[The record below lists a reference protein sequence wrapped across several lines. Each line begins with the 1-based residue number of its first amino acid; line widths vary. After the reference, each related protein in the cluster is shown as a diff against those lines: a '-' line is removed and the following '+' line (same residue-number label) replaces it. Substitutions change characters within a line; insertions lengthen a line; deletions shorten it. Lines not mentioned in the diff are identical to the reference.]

1 MPVPS
6 AHVTIAGPDRSI
18 QTADTEDSGVARF
31 PAVAPGSHQLTV
43 VAVVAKGFDDLTT
56 TINAASAG
64 ETGIDA
70 TLSPIHSES
79 ITVQGVIE
87 TPLEEANTQR
97 SSSASKS
104 RIFPT
109 IRAP

>member
-31 PAVAPGSHQLTV
+31 PAVAPGSHLPT
-43 VAVVAKGFDDLTT
+43 VVAKGFDDLTT